1 MGGLSKP
8 GSRLLCSSGSLTG
21 LSCIRLSEVS
31 GRLVELVAAVA
42 ASGIR
47 SSAVSGRLLELV
59 AVSGLRV
66 LVAMVAD

>member
-1 MGGLSKP
+1 MAE
-8 GSRLLCSSGSLTG
+8 SS
-21 LSCIRLSEVS
+21 IRLSEVS

-47 SSAVSGRLLELV
+47 LSAVSGRLLELV